1 MKKINPFSTRF
12 RTKGVRDETNQWKP
26 PFTSALPPGH
36 MLLQMK
42 WTNSCLD
49 KSRPTPVSWLLLS
62 SLSAALREVHLP
74 GSLHQLSQHHPVFW
88 PPWQQLGHAV
98 SKGWVRNSA
107 CCVSLWLP
115 QGSIFSLVK
124 IKHRIYHI
132 FLQSGLANMS
142 RDCGKKSSLFLSKT
156 LKIIYLFIYLFILS
170 LLLHITVCIH
180 PVQYACSNASN
191 NFERCEV
198 FSKHFIKLSSP
209 VQPVYENG
217 RSGMVD
223 SAVYRSNSC
232 KNINRWSKVSQR
244 SDALFKQTE
253 ILHAEQ

>member
-1 MKKINPFSTRF
+1 MKPTNENPQSHQPCPRDICFSRWN
-12 RTKGVRDETNQWKP
+12 E
-26 PFTSALPPGH
+26 
-36 MLLQMK
+36 
-42 WTNSCLD
+42 TNSCLD

-156 LKIIYLFIYLFILS
+156 LKIIYLFI
-170 LLLHITVCIH
+170 HIV
-180 PVQYACSNASN
+180 A
-191 NFERCEV
+191 
-198 FSKHFIKLSSP
+198 
-209 VQPVYENG
+209 
-217 RSGMVD
+217 
-223 SAVYRSNSC
+223 
-232 KNINRWSKVSQR
+232 
-244 SDALFKQTE
+244 ALT
-253 ILHAEQ
+253 HHSMHTPCATRM